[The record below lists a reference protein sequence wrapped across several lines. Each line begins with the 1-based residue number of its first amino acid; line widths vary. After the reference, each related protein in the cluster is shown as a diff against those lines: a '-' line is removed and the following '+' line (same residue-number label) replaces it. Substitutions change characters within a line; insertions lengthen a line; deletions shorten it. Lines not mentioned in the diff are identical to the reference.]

1 MDERF
6 DVSKHPNESNR
17 VGYVVEIDPLR
28 PTSTP
33 RKLTALGRFKHENAE
48 VVVAGNGQ
56 IVVYL
61 GDDERG
67 EYLYR
72 FVSDGRYATGGDIS
86 GLLENGT
93 LYAAKFNDDGSGEW
107 LELTPA
113 STGMNSKAEIY
124 ILTRMAASAVK
135 ATTMDRPE
143 WVAANPHKSEVY
155 CCLTNNLNRG
165 VKPEPEPE
173 KEVAAETTTTADQKA
188 DQSTKKPKPK
198 RHRNYGQNAE
208 GDLTPPNGPNPR
220 SDNQYGQIVRWKP
233 RNGDHTNNV
242 FDWDLFVLAGN
253 PAVHD
258 GSKAGSENMFNSP
271 DGIAFDQSGLLWI
284 QTDGDYTNE
293 GDFAGMG
300 NNQMLVGDPETGEIK
315 RFLVGPKEAEI
326 TGLTWSPDRR
336 TMFVGIQHPGQSGN
350 GYFPDGGGSAP
361 RSAVV
366 AGRRDDGGL
375 MG

>member
-1 MDERF
+1 M
-6 DVSKHPNESNR
+6 
-17 VGYVVEIDPLR
+17 
-28 PTSTP
+28 
-33 RKLTALGRFKHENAE
+33 
-48 VVVAGNGQ
+48 VVAGNGQ

-220 SDNQYGQIVRWKP
+220 SDNQYGQIVRWTP
-233 RNGDHTNNV
+233 RNGDHTSNV

-284 QTDGDYTNE
+284 LKPVKSSV
-293 GDFAGMG
+293 FWS
-300 NNQMLVGDPETGEIK
+300 VRK
-315 RFLVGPKEAEI
+315 RRR
-326 TGLTWSPDRR
+326 SPD
-336 TMFVGIQHPGQSGN
+336 
-350 GYFPDGGGSAP
+350 
-361 RSAVV
+361 
-366 AGRRDDGGL
+366 
-375 MG
+375 